1 MPTSSAS
8 STTHERKRP
17 QERARSLTEAQ
28 HDPHPIGQG
37 AEDPPARGPG
47 RSVPFPLRMRPR
59 RHRAGAAQGRAA
71 SPAGHGREGDAQAL
85 RARPA
90 PPRTERGLMATAQMA
105 ALTLRL
111 ECDLRHGLAEPTIAR
126 EPAGPVLSLVHGQ
139 TYLRLALSE
148 HSLRALGLAILA
160 SVGSEA

>member
-1 MPTSSAS
+1 
-8 STTHERKRP
+8 
-17 QERARSLTEAQ
+17 
-28 HDPHPIGQG
+28 
-37 AEDPPARGPG
+37 
-47 RSVPFPLRMRPR
+47 
-59 RHRAGAAQGRAA
+59 
-71 SPAGHGREGDAQAL
+71 
-85 RARPA
+85 
-90 PPRTERGLMATAQMA
+90 MATAQMT

-160 SVGSEA
+160 SVGGEG